1 MVVCRNAGP
10 LYVQFKSHW
19 ALHTLPSSLI
29 QGANRLD
36 WLNIGR
42 RLCKVQ
48 QFTCWTLQSH
58 IKRLSQSEHQM
69 SKTPVSHFCI
79 LFFSKAHSWISDA
92 FLMSLDTCKCQC
104 QHTQRASEDR
114 HFLSFGALWLLHGM
128 SQRLDDST
136 NAPRLSHATILKRN
150 AIAARH
156 EGGGRLGGHL
166 VLLAKKAKET
176 V

>member
-1 MVVCRNAGP
+1 M
-10 LYVQFKSHW
+10 
-19 ALHTLPSSLI
+19 
-29 QGANRLD
+29 
-36 WLNIGR
+36 
-42 RLCKVQ
+42 
-48 QFTCWTLQSH
+48 
-58 IKRLSQSEHQM
+58 SQSEHQM

-136 NAPRLSHATILKRN
+136 NAPRISHATILKRN

-166 VLLAKKAKET
+166 VLLAKKSQRNGLET
-176 V
+176 TLRMCVSIYSKSLAANSDQPGTGLKKHC